1 MQTNQPAPASNNT
14 LKIILTIVIA
24 LVVVCVMIP
33 CCVIVVLTLMGPQI
47 ANVFSSV
54 TRGLTP

>member
-1 MQTNQPAPASNNT
+1 MQTNQPASSSNNT
-14 LKIILTIVIA
+14 VKIILTIVIA

-33 CCVIVVLTLMGPQI
+33 CCVIAILALMGPQI
-47 ANVFSSV
+47 GNVFSSV

>member
-1 MQTNQPAPASNNT
+1 MQTNQPASSSGNT
-14 LKIILTIVIA
+14 IKIILTIVIA

-47 ANVFSSV
+47 TNVFSNV